1 MNTPITLCIVD
12 DHELI
17 RFAMESWIEQDLTAN
32 PDKPPITVVGAAASG
47 KEALELVPVCKP
59 RVLLVDF
66 QLPDMLGSQIISALR
81 AQGLTKDVM
90 SVLALT
96 GMDNAPIKEILASGA
111 NGYLSKQESSATILQ
126 AIRHIAAKPDELWLN
141 PAEAKKMVN
150 ADYYQCCAA
159 HRSCRAEAKKMV
171 NADRALTMA
180 GITPAEK
187 NVLKMLR
194 LTNDEIV
201 ETLGV
206 TKGTLKTH
214 LNNIYQKLG
223 INSREEAAEFAVKV
237 GLLPK
242 SNL

>member
-32 PDKPPITVVGAAASG
+32 PDKPPITVVGTAASG
-47 KEALELVPVCKP
+47 KEALEIVPACKP

-66 QLPDMLGSQIISALR
+66 QLPDMLGSEIISALR

-90 SVLALT
+90 SILALT
-96 GMDNAPIKEILASGA
+96 GMDNAPVKEILASGA
-111 NGYLSKQESSATILQ
+111 NGYLSKQESSGTILQ

-150 ADYYQCCAA
+150 AD
-159 HRSCRAEAKKMV
+159 
-171 NADRALTMA
+171 RALSMA
-180 GITPAEK
+180 GITPTEK
-187 NVLKMLR
+187 NVLKLLR